1 MAKYYSNFKVTLPL
15 FRRVRTTRLLFP
27 WRAISPNVF
36 QLLTL
41 RPPKRTNLSVSEGSS
56 AGAMWVSG
64 MSEASVAN
72 PDEGAEQCEATEEL
86 QLRC

>member
-1 MAKYYSNFKVTLPL
+1 MD
-15 FRRVRTTRLLFP
+15 RLRYFYIL
-27 WRAISPNVF
+27 AASGLAPNVF

-64 MSEASVAN
+64 MSEASGAN

>member
-1 MAKYYSNFKVTLPL
+1 MLKNDLKNHCFGVTWKS
-15 FRRVRTTRLLFP
+15 RQHYRE
-27 WRAISPNVF
+27 AQKIIAPNVF